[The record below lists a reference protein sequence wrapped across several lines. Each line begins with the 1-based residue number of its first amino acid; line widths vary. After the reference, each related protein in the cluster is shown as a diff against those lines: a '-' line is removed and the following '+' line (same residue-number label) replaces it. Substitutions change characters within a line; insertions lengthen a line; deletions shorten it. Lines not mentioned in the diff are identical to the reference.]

1 MPKSLAREIGAL
13 RLLAAHLERRPLPP
27 EEMTREWLLRERLGQ
42 VRRRADYVI
51 AIRMPGHNSF
61 TELTDCLLDRLPN
74 MERGVS
80 YSDVQTELFVFVERF
95 LGREPSTVG
104 SEDAEALIAHFE
116 KWFADKAF
124 SWRIFAP
131 CVISR
136 TPAPRFE
143 IGPIVF
149 EFIDSLPRSD
159 FYPQGES
166 AVGERLK
173 VDRFLDWMREG
184 GADWLARVSVDSC
197 EQQRA
202 EEIAEV
208 AVDLA
213 IVALQLA
220 APYLDTRSMA
230 RLDARR
236 GTSRKLS
243 LLESG
248 GYHWTGWTRKEPG
261 LAIGAGTLQDI
272 LHKAAPIFT
281 AVGNVVRSYAS
292 GSFRLPVL
300 EQCWCDAAY
309 WLYEALSAS
318 IDAIA
323 IAKLETA
330 LEVLLRA
337 ENNTGS
343 NNRLLTILSAFFDLR
358 PDDPLF
364 SGSQQTARQFAQRIN
379 RDRSRILHG
388 TWSTLGTRG
397 LDRAGLEGF
406 VISVLRR
413 AVVELEA
420 YILSPNPVD
429 NVDQFLDWL
438 RLRKATA

>member
-13 RLLAAHLERRPLPP
+13 RLLAARLERRPLPP

-104 SEDAEALIAHFE
+104 REDAEALIAHFE

-166 AVGERLK
+166 AVGERLN
-173 VDRFLDWMREG
+173 
-184 GADWLARVSVDSC
+184 
-197 EQQRA
+197 
-202 EEIAEV
+202 
-208 AVDLA
+208 
-213 IVALQLA
+213 
-220 APYLDTRSMA
+220 T
-230 RLDARR
+230 
-236 GTSRKLS
+236 
-243 LLESG
+243 
-248 GYHWTGWTRKEPG
+248 
-261 LAIGAGTLQDI
+261 
-272 LHKAAPIFT
+272 
-281 AVGNVVRSYAS
+281 
-292 GSFRLPVL
+292 
-300 EQCWCDAAY
+300 
-309 WLYEALSAS
+309 EA
-318 IDAIA
+318 
-323 IAKLETA
+323 
-330 LEVLLRA
+330 
-337 ENNTGS
+337 
-343 NNRLLTILSAFFDLR
+343 
-358 PDDPLF
+358 
-364 SGSQQTARQFAQRIN
+364 Q
-379 RDRSRILHG
+379 
-388 TWSTLGTRG
+388 
-397 LDRAGLEGF
+397 
-406 VISVLRR
+406 
-413 AVVELEA
+413 
-420 YILSPNPVD
+420 
-429 NVDQFLDWL
+429 
-438 RLRKATA
+438 